1 MRSHLELEHTYTP
14 GPGDEVPDLAAADG
28 VVSVDQAEPVDLVAT
43 YFDTEDLALAK
54 AGVSLRRRTGGSD
67 AGWHLKVPAG
77 EGRDEIGW
85 PLGRSARTVPVAL
98 QRSVQAWTLG
108 LPLAA
113 VANIETHRTTSRL
126 LAADGAVLAEVADD
140 RVVGTPGHD
149 GAPPVVWRE
158 WEVELVDGDR
168 GLLTAVGSILEGNGV
183 HQSSYGRKID
193 RVLALDPVP
202 EPPDP
207 KTAAG
212 LLQRRLVDQLALLR
226 LHDSAIRRRVPDSV
240 HQFRVTCRRLRGAL
254 ATFRP
259 VLGRAVTEPI
269 RADLRW
275 VARTLSD
282 ARDAEVMHAR
292 LRELLEEE
300 PVVVG
305 PVRRRLQRTYRAQER
320 EGMQRGDE
328 LLGSDRYFSL
338 LHALDALIADPP
350 WRERGNDDARKLARR
365 RLRKER
371 RRVQGRVD
379 VAQALAEVGGEAH
392 DIAMHRV
399 RKGVKRYRY
408 ALEATT
414 PVIGEDADRLRDQAK
429 GLSQVLGERQD
440 TTVTRA
446 DLLEMA
452 HAATDEGESAF
463 TYGRLHARESMRA
476 ENLDRDFERAWPQ
489 LK

>member
-1 MRSHLELEHTYTP
+1 MRSHLELEHTYAP
-14 GPGDEVPDLAAADG
+14 GPGDEVPDLAVADG
-28 VVSVDQAEPVDLVAT
+28 VASVDQAEPVDLVAT
-43 YFDTEDLALAK
+43 YFDTEDLALTK

-98 QRSVQAWTLG
+98 RRSVQAWTFG

-113 VANIETHRTTSRL
+113 VANIETHRATSRL

-140 RVVGTPGHD
+140 RVVGTPRHD
-149 GAPPVVWRE
+149 GAAPVVWRE

-168 GLLTAVGSILEGNGV
+168 ELLTAVGSILEGNGV

-207 KTAAG
+207 RTAAG

-226 LHDSAIRRRVPDSV
+226 LHDSGIRRRVPDSV

-269 RADLRW
+269 RDDLRW

-320 EGMQRGDE
+320 DGMQRGDE
-328 LLGSDRYFSL
+328 LLASDRYFSL
-338 LHALDALIADPP
+338 LHALDALTADPP
-350 WRERGNDDARKLARR
+350 WTERRNDDARKLARR

-379 VAQALAEVGGEAH
+379 VAEALAEVGGEAH
-392 DIAMHRV
+392 DAAMHRV

-408 ALEATT
+408 ALEAAA

-429 GLSQVLGERQD
+429 SLSQVLGERQD

-452 HAATDEGESAF
+452 RAATDEGESAF
-463 TYGRLHARESMRA
+463 TYGRLHARESTRA
-476 ENLDRDFERAWPQ
+476 ENLDRDFERDWPQ